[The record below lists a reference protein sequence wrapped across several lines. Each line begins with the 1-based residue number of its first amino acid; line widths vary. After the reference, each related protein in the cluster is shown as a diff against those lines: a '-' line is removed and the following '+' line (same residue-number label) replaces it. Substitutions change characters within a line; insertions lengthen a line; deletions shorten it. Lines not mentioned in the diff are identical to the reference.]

1 MEKFIGKQ
9 IKSIVLKLKLVMEQI
24 VEIRG
29 KFS

>member
-9 IKSIVLKLKLVMEQI
+9 IKSIVLKMKSVMKQI